1 VARLVRLAGLWMLDL
16 ARAEGTTSRDLARV
30 ATGVLRGRCAAT
42 TTTALSTWDVEDVE
56 LTARSGFGGE
66 FLGWVMADVVAVD
79 NVVVP
84 VS

>member
-1 VARLVRLAGLWMLDL
+1 MLDL

-30 ATGVLRGRCAAT
+30 ATGVLRGRCGVAT
-42 TTTALSTWDVEDVE
+42 AALSARDIEDVE
-56 LTARSGFGGE
+56 LTACSGFGGE
-66 FLGWVMADVVAVD
+66 LFGGVMADVVAVD